1 MALSITPYANGQAGT
16 AVVLFQNATLLTN
29 ASNAYCSYYTSG
41 SNFSGFSNSQ
51 QFLSNL
57 NFTNTYSNLQTGL
70 SVLTSAIEYKNT
82 YLRSNPS
89 HTYTFSNSPSLNTHM
104 ANLKT
109 QIRQLAF
116 VANCVTEQADVTD
129 ALYSAKESLSLS
141 KDRYDQLHSP
151 ETHVSYYEGTFPIYR
166 PVGQTTLFIL
176 FGVGLFL
183 MLLSLLC
190 FMRTQG
196 IELQLVMP
204 QSTLPGI
211 SFSMFTGQGMYI
223 GIASFVGIVLGY
235 FLHIYYK

>member
-1 MALSITPYANGQAGT
+1 MTD
-16 AVVLFQNATLLTN
+16 
-29 ASNAYCSYYTSG
+29 
-41 SNFSGFSNSQ
+41 
-51 QFLSNL
+51 
-57 NFTNTYSNLQTGL
+57 
-70 SVLTSAIEYKNT
+70 
-82 YLRSNPS
+82 
-89 HTYTFSNSPSLNTHM
+89 
-104 ANLKT
+104 LKR

-116 VANCVTEQADVTD
+116 VANCVTEQGDVTD

-141 KDRYDQLHSP
+141 KDRYDQMHSP

-166 PVGQTTLFIL
+166 PVSQSTLFVL

-211 SFSMFTGQGMYI
+211 SYSMFAGQGTYI
-223 GIASFVGIVLGY
+223 GIASLVGIVLGY
-235 FLHIYYK
+235 FLHVYYK

>member
-1 MALSITPYANGQAGT
+1 
-16 AVVLFQNATLLTN
+16 
-29 ASNAYCSYYTSG
+29 
-41 SNFSGFSNSQ
+41 
-51 QFLSNL
+51 
-57 NFTNTYSNLQTGL
+57 
-70 SVLTSAIEYKNT
+70 
-82 YLRSNPS
+82 
-89 HTYTFSNSPSLNTHM
+89 M